1 MLKNVDIP
9 HDFMNAYMSSTLIIL
24 TVIENF
30 NSTLITYKSI
40 GIRKICCHEQS
51 TLSFAFNL

>member
-30 NSTLITYKSI
+30 NSTMITYKSI
-40 GIRKICCHEQS
+40 GIRKICCH
-51 TLSFAFNL
+51 A